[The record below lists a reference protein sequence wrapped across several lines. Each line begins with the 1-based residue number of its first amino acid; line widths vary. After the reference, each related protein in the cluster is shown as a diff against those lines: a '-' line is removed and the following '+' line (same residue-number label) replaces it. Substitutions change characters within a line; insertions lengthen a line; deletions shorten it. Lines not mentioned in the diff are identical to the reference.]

1 MGASLVTAPGSA
13 RAIGVVRAPLDVRV
27 YELGDA
33 QSAVCWEEQ
42 ALSPCA
48 FVAAG
53 DVVTREDKAPKREAS
68 RESAIDPAFLYEA
81 PQIVFEERSHS
92 ETQSSAVVSAVLK
105 DNEALRD
112 YEAYVWTHD
121 GLKLNV
127 EKLDFSLVGGQEKR
141 ISIEVPLKFG
151 DNSLVVVARDRLDTE
166 SVEFF
171 HIHRR
176 EDGKNSD

>member
-1 MGASLVTAPGSA
+1 M
-13 RAIGVVRAPLDVRV
+13 
-27 YELGDA
+27 
-33 QSAVCWEEQ
+33 
-42 ALSPCA
+42 
-48 FVAAG
+48 
-53 DVVTREDKAPKREAS
+53 
-68 RESAIDPAFLYEA
+68 
-81 PQIVFEERSHS
+81 
-92 ETQSSAVVSAVLK
+92 LK